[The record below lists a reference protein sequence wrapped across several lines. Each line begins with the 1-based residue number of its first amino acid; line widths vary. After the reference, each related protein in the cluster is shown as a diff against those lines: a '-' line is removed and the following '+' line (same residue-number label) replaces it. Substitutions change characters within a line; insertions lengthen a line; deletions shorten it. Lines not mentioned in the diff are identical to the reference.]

1 MNTYKLIK
9 SGYSALGALYDIID
23 SDNITYTRD
32 LPLSDALNLV
42 ANLNS
47 ALEGQL

>member
-23 SDNITYTRD
+23 SDNMTYTSD
-32 LPLSDALNLV
+32 LPLGEALNLV